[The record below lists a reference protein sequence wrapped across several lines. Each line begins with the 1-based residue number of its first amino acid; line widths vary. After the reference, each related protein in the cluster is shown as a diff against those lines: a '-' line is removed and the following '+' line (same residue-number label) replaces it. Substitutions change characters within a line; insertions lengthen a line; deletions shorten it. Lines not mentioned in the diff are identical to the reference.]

1 MHGPPPAA
9 AAAACSAAGRPA
21 SAPASTSRTCPPT
34 RQQRRRGAGAG
45 SRRTSS
51 SSSAASALDEAAAAA
66 TSSSGSGGAGPA
78 ELAAATADYLQHCQ
92 QHYGKQGLIE
102 FSAGAG
108 GLPKATLQHP
118 GGARAE
124 LYLHGA
130 AVTSWQHSDGREMLH
145 VREGNAFDGQ
155 EPIRCV
161 ANC

>member
-1 MHGPPPAA
+1 MHGPPPA

-21 SAPASTSRTCPPT
+21 STPASTSGTCPPA
-34 RQQRRRGAGAG
+34 RRQRRRGAGAG

-51 SSSAASALDEAAAAA
+51 SSTAASALDEAAAAA
-66 TSSSGSGGAGPA
+66 ATSSSGGGDAGPA
-78 ELAAATADYLQHCQ
+78 DIAAATAEYLQHCQ

-155 EPIRCV
+155 EPIR
-161 ANC
+161 